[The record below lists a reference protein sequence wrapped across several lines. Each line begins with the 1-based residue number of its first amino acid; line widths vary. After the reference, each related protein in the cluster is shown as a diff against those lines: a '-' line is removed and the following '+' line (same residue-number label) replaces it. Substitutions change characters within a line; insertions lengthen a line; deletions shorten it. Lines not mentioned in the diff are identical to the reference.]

1 MSCTTFSGGKWETS
15 HQLSAGRY
23 DHVSWDTHSIGIV
36 LMGGAITE
44 FKKHVPNKNS
54 TELLS
59 PHASTT
65 TPAFVLPYQV
75 RYSKPLSSVT
85 VAATTHGVRNHV
97 LSFF

>member
-75 RYSKPLSSVT
+75 RYSKTSVSVNCCNNT
-85 VAATTHGVRNHV
+85 RKWVEQSNN
-97 LSFF
+97 L